1 MSIAG
6 KYISGFF
13 QKTICPMQRSIAGKR
28 TASAEDCVKR
38 IPWVLLLADA
48 LSAVKR
54 QQRERYAGITAQQLA
69 AHLILT
75 AVYKSTQR
83 ERFFFRDILKPS
95 APLFNITI
103 IQQLSGLSILFSV
116 Y

>member
-6 KYISGFF
+6 KYISGFS
-13 QKTICPMQRSIAGKR
+13 QKTKCPMQRSIAGKR
-28 TASAEDCVKR
+28 IASAEDCVKR

-54 QQRERYAGITAQQLA
+54 QQRERCAGITTQQLA